1 MNHPINNQ
9 LDEYRRTFTTFGG
22 ADITATFDGTPIA
35 ELQAITYSVQR
46 EKVPVYTLGDAN
58 PRSFGRGKRGIAGS
72 MVFIQFD
79 REALME
85 TMMEKYLYDKKKY
98 GFQALHTNY
107 NHMINNYYGNKTLE
121 QYQALPEDQRD
132 PYRNM
137 GDADAMDKLAMRL
150 RDVNSTLASQF
161 DINDIGL
168 LSGIGRAVNSEAAPE
183 YLDQLLP
190 FNVSI
195 LFLNETGS
203 RARME
208 LLGVEI
214 LNEGMSMGVDDVQL
228 EKALTFVARRVQ
240 YVRPFGADGKNKK
253 NPHARMAVSSRNTNL
268 SYDGFKL

>member
-1 MNHPINNQ
+1 MI
-9 LDEYRRTFTTFGG
+9 
-22 ADITATFDGTPIA
+22 
-35 ELQAITYSVQR
+35 
-46 EKVPVYTLGDAN
+46 
-58 PRSFGRGKRGIAGS
+58 
-72 MVFIQFD
+72 
-79 REALME
+79 
-85 TMMEKYLYDKKKY
+85 KKY

-195 LFLNETGS
+195 LFLNESGS

-228 EKALTFVARRVQ
+228 EKALTFVARRV
-240 YVRPFGADGKNKK
+240 N
-253 NPHARMAVSSRNTNL
+253 M
-268 SYDGFKL
+268 